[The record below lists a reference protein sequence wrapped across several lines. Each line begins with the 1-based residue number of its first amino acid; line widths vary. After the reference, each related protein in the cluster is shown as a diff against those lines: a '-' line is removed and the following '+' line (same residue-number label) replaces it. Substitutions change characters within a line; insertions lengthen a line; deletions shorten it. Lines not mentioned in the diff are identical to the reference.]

1 MNTNSRAGSPSL
13 LRRATTGGVA
23 PSSTPPVTLLQ
34 PVAMVTVANQRDTR
48 PLAGVGCDVDRQ
60 LIHQRQ
66 MSGPSCSIQ
75 ALAAREDRRTG
86 RLLAGL
92 GCFIDTVCDLP

>member
-23 PSSTPPVTLLQ
+23 PSSAPPVT
-34 PVAMVTVANQRDTR
+34 
-48 PLAGVGCDVDRQ
+48 

-75 ALAAREDRRTG
+75 ALAAREDVQDWSASCR
-86 RLLAGL
+86 AGL
-92 GCFIDTVCDLP
+92 LHRHCF